1 MASEHS
7 GIEVFGRQ
15 PRQPSQ
21 SRRPAA
27 KRLRPRNRLGVYA
40 LCAAVFTLV
49 ATGVGIGSAMEGKFE
64 IGTWLAYLATG
75 TSVVAV
81 LCGAAAVVTGRGRGW
96 GAVAVLVGVLA
107 SPPILTTVLHWA
119 SSLG

>member
-15 PRQPSQ
+15 PRQSLPP
-21 SRRPAA
+21 RAR
-27 KRLRPRNRLGVYA
+27 RLRPRNRLGVYA
-40 LCAAVFTLV
+40 LCAAIFTLV
-49 ATGVGIGSAMEGKFE
+49 ATGVGIGSAMAGKFD

-96 GAVAVLVGVLA
+96 GAFAVLVGALA
-107 SPPILTTVLHWA
+107 SPPLLTTLLHWA
-119 SSLG
+119 SGLG